1 MLTWLDRASSR
12 LVLGAVA
19 PVILLLTGWW
29 GTLGVLG
36 DNPAIGPAALGGLAL
51 GVTLDFTV
59 LRNRLDSLFD
69 LGPIALGVLALF
81 YSIMIYGFFMGLPVG
96 NLLVGLVGGYA
107 VGRKAALH
115 GSSPESA
122 VTAARVTAGIV
133 TAILAVLCAAS
144 AWMALNEPT
153 IELQVRGM
161 LGLPFEVTRSMIYAT
176 ILGGGTALLAAQYSG
191 TILIARRA
199 SQIA

>member
-36 DNPAIGPAALGGLAL
+36 DNPAVGPAALGGLAL
-51 GVTLDFTV
+51 GVTLDLTV
-59 LRNRLDSLFD
+59 LRKHLDSLLD
-69 LGPIALGVLALF
+69 LRPIALGALALF
-81 YSIMIYGFFMGLPVG
+81 YSIMIYGFFMGLPVA
-96 NLLVGLVGGYA
+96 NLLVGLVGGYV

-115 GSSPESA
+115 GWSPERA
-122 VTAARVTAGIV
+122 RPAARVTAAIA
-133 TAILAVLCAAS
+133 TSILAVLCVATAR
-144 AWMALNEPT
+144 MALNEPT
-153 IELQVRGM
+153 IGLQVRGM
-161 LGLPFEVTRSMIYAT
+161 LGLPFEVTRPMIYAT
-176 ILGGGTALLAAQYSG
+176 IVGGGAALLAAQYSG